1 MHHKTL
7 AITFLSLVTALS
19 SHAGG
24 LQFHLRDTRGGVH
37 TPAEWSGHKAVVLFF
52 TTIDCPVA
60 NSYVPE
66 MNRINESYAPRGVL
80 VYAVQADPTVA
91 VADVTRYASD
101 YRYAFPLLLDPTQVL
116 VRLTDAKIT
125 PQAAIL
131 TPDGRLLY
139 LGRVDNRV
147 VDFGKQRPQATVQDL
162 RLALDAVLAGKP
174 VPEPRTKSIGCAIN
188 RVQP

>member
-1 MHHKTL
+1 MRYKTL
-7 AITFLSLVTALS
+7 GIPFLTLLTALLA
-19 SHAGG
+19 HAGA
-24 LQFHLRDTRGGVH
+24 LQFRLRDTQGAMH
-37 TPAEWSGHKAVVLFF
+37 TPAEWSSHKAVVLFF

-66 MNRINESYAPRGVL
+66 MNRIHESYGPRGVL
-80 VYAVQADPTVA
+80 VWAVQADPTVP
-91 VADVTRYASD
+91 VPQVQHYAAD
-101 YRYAFPLLLDPTQVL
+101 YRYAFPLILDPTQVL
-116 VRLTDAKIT
+116 VRLTDARIT

-131 TPDGRLLY
+131 SPDGRLLY

-147 VDFGKQRPQATVQDL
+147 VDFGKQRPTATVQDL
-162 RLALDAVLAGKP
+162 RVALDAVLAGKP